1 MCPGGSLRSH
11 RPARSE
17 AQLEVPRT
25 QTSEEPVPSR
35 RGCGKWVDPGYTAPE
50 CALEMNLPASSP
62 HSTFTIPRGDRG
74 TAALPLDLLC
84 LLFLQH
90 GDRLR
95 GGGWGGRDSCS
106 SPPPA
111 LSIRSRRQS
120 PSWVPSLQPFSG
132 QNGEDNRTGKSR
144 KGMSFN

>member
-95 GGGWGGRDSCS
+95 GGGWGGGTPAAPRPQHSASAAGGNPLPGFLPS
-106 SPPPA
+106 SPSPA
-111 LSIRSRRQS
+111 RM
-120 PSWVPSLQPFSG
+120 
-132 QNGEDNRTGKSR
+132 GKITEQEKAER
-144 KGMSFN
+144 V